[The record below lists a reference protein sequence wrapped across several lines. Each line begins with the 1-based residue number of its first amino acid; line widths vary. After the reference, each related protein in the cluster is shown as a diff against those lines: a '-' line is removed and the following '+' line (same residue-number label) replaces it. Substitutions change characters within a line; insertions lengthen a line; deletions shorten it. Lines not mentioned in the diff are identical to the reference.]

1 MDEQDQKILQYLKE
15 NGRAPFTEIAEEVGV
30 SEGTVRNRVKRMKE
44 QGIIENFT
52 INIGEENEISAF
64 VSVDISTE
72 REFNAVISDLA
83 EGIEVYELAGD
94 IDLLVKLSGKD
105 SAEINQSVDSIR
117 AVEGVKSTKTNMVLS
132 KER

>member
-1 MDEQDQKILQYLKE
+1 MDEQYQKILQYLKE

-72 REFNAVISDLA
+72 REFNAVISDLP

-117 AVEGVKSTKTNMVLS
+117 DVEGVKNTKTNMVLS